1 MPHRSPLSRRTVVV
15 GGLGGLLVGGAV
27 SACGSQSS
35 GTTPAAGSDTDLV
48 DEVGQ
53 AIADTLGRIRAAR
66 GAGLRPVVRPFARLH
81 DAHLKKLGWSG
92 SARRSGAPATRDDV
106 LADERRLQAHLARA
120 AGEADSGAL
129 AQVLASM
136 AAAIAQQVAV
146 TP

>member
-1 MPHRSPLSRRTVVV
+1 MPNRSPLSRRTVLA
-15 GGLGGLLVGGAV
+15 GGLGGLLVGGAA
-27 SACGSQSS
+27 SACGSRSS

-53 AIADTLGRIRAAR
+53 AIADTLASIRSAR
-66 GAGLRPVVRPFARLH
+66 GAALRPVVRPFVRLH
-81 DAHLKKLGWSG
+81 DAHLRKLGWSG
-92 SARRSGAPATRDDV
+92 SSQHGGRPATRDEV
-106 LADERRLQAHLARA
+106 LAAERRLQSHLAHA

>member
-1 MPHRSPLSRRTVVV
+1 MPNRSLLSRRTVLA

-53 AIADTLGRIRAAR
+53 AISDTLTRITSAP
-66 GAGLRPVVRPFARLH
+66 GAGLRPVVRPFVRLH
-81 DAHLKKLGWSG
+81 NAHLNKLGWSG
-92 SARRSGAPATRDDV
+92 SSQQAGRLTTRDEV
-106 LADERRLQAHLARA
+106 LAAEHRLQSTLTRA
-120 AGEADSGAL
+120 AGQADSGAL

-146 TP
+146 TT